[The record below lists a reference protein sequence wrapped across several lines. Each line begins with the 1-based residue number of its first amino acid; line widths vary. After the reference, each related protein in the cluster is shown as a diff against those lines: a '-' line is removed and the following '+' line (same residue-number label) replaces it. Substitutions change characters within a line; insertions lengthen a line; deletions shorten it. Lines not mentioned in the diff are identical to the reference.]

1 MTLPQIKSL
10 ELPQLQRRMQEMG
23 QPAFRAG
30 QVFGFLH
37 RGVTSFDE
45 MTNLPK
51 ALRQQL
57 AEEYLLTVPELERKQ
72 CSKLDGTVKY
82 LWRLHDG
89 NTVESVLMR
98 YSYGASLC
106 VSTQVG
112 CRMGCTFC
120 ASTLGGLVRN
130 LEAGEILDQVLFAQK
145 ESSLRISHIVLMGIG
160 EPLDNYE
167 QVVRFLRLV
176 SHPDGLQISL
186 RHISLSTCG
195 LVDEIDRLAGEKL
208 PITLS
213 VSLHCPDNEGRSRIM
228 PVNRRYP
235 LEELMRACRD
245 YFRQTGRRISY
256 EYAMIAGVNDAPEQA
271 QRLAQLLK
279 GQPAHVNLIPLNPVA
294 ERHLRGSSRAQIQR
308 FAGILEQQGVTVTV
322 RRRLGPDIDASCGQL
337 RRRRIQEEGMQE

>member
-1 MTLPQIKSL
+1 
-10 ELPQLQRRMQEMG
+10 
-23 QPAFRAG
+23 
-30 QVFGFLH
+30 
-37 RGVTSFDE
+37 

-57 AEEYLLTVPELERKQ
+57 AQQYLLTVPQLERKQ
-72 CSKLDGTVKY
+72 RSKQDGTVKF

-89 NTVESVLMR
+89 NTVESVLMH

-106 VSTQVG
+106 ISTQVG

-130 LEAGEILDQVLFAQK
+130 LQAGEMLDQVLFAQK
-145 ESSLRISHIVLMGIG
+145 EERVRISHIVLMGMG

-176 SHPDGLQISL
+176 SHPDGLQVSL

-195 LVDEIDRLAGEKL
+195 LVDQIDRLAGEKL

-245 YFRQTGRRISY
+245 YFRRTGRRISY
-256 EYAMIAGVNDAPEQA
+256 EYTMIAGVTDAPEQA
-271 QRLAQLLK
+271 RRLARLLR

-294 ERHLRGSSRAQIQR
+294 ERHLRGSSRSQIQR
-308 FAGILEQQGVTVTV
+308 FAGILEQAGVTATV

-337 RRRRIQEEGMQE
+337 RQRRMKEEGMQK